1 MDVTVLAVSQV
12 LALAP
17 TNSTLQLL
25 QTAVSDPTLLGASDY
40 QAIVAVL
47 SLLMARGETPT
58 SDIVSNILAI
68 ANNVSCS
75 SASIA

>member
-25 QTAVSDPTLLGASDY
+25 QTAVSDPALLGASDY

-58 SDIVSNILAI
+58 SDIVNSILAI
-68 ANNVSCS
+68 ADNVSCNS
-75 SASIA
+75 VSMS